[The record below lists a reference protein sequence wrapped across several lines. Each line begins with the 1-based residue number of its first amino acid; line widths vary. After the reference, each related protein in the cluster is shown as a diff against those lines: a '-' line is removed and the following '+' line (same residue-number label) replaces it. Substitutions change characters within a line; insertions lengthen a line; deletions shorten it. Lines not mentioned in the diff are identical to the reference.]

1 MLLAKK
7 IGETCTPCR
16 QAPQILCFLSND
28 FWNSTGGYLTADL
41 NVNNVNRSGI
51 NSDIILGSIHVFD
64 INATCD
70 AASESAYSSRLWTRC
85 SGTRTD
91 SGAGSMPVSFCPPYC
106 LAKTPPLTLSDFQPC
121 NSKVLATHKVLVDSF
136 RKIYPI
142 NKSTPNGSAVAIGRY
157 PEDTYYKGNPWY
169 LCTLAAAELLYDA
182 VAQFNKQGHLTIDS
196 TNQAFFKDIHP
207 PANLGSHTGNNMKSI
222 LDSMTNYAD
231 GFVSVVEVGQL
242 STSAAL
248 AFGSTIQ
255 LDLSSK
261 RIVRCTLTPTALL
274 GPLPM
279 SGRMLFSA
287 YNPCAQSNLYLR
299 RYAMV
304 Y

>member
-41 NVNNVNRSGI
+41 NVNNVDRSGV

-91 SGAGSMPVSFCPPYC
+91 SGAGSIPGSFCPPQC
-106 LAKTPPLTLSDFQPC
+106 LTKTPPLTLSDFQPC

-157 PEDTYYKGNPWY
+157 PEDTYYQGNPWY

-207 PANLGSHTGNNMKSI
+207 PANLGSHTGNSMKSI
-222 LDSMTNYAD
+222 LDSMTKYAD

-242 STSAAL
+242 SHFCCSSIRLYYSARSLFHAYCSL
-248 AFGSTIQ
+248 CFDSH
-255 LDLSSK
+255 LSGNHS
-261 RIVRCTLTPTALL
+261 
-274 GPLPM
+274 
-279 SGRMLFSA
+279 
-287 YNPCAQSNLYLR
+287 PC
-299 RYAMV
+299 
-304 Y
+304 